1 MKTPNTLS
9 QLLFP
14 NAYRRKVLGLLLM
27 QPQRSVHLRELAR
40 LTHAAPGTLKKE
52 VDALCAVGLLH
63 SHRVG
68 NQLQV
73 QANSQHPV
81 FPELQAL
88 VRKTIGVADVLK
100 EALAPISANIEHAF
114 VFGSVAGGQEH
125 ANSDVDLMVVGD
137 VTFAA
142 VVDATFA
149 AQALLGRE
157 INPKVMTPAE
167 WRVKQAQ
174 GHPFVCEVL
183 SKPTIDVIAAQASFT
198 ATP

>member
-1 MKTPNTLS
+1 LKTQTTLS

-52 VDALCAVGLLH
+52 VDALCAVGLLN

-88 VRKTIGVADVLK
+88 VRKTVGVADVLK
-100 EALAPISANIEHAF
+100 EALAPVSAHIQHAF
-114 VFGSVAGGQEH
+114 VFGSVASGQEH
-125 ANSDVDLMVVGD
+125 AHSDVDLMVVGD
-137 VTFAA
+137 VSFAA

-149 AQALLGRE
+149 AQALLGRD
-157 INPKVMTPAE
+157 INPKVMSAAE
-167 WRVKQAQ
+167 WHDKQAQ
-174 GHPFVCEVL
+174 GHPFVSEVL
-183 SKPTIDVIAAQASFT
+183 SNPTIDVIGTAVAA
-198 ATP
+198 